1 MSQGRQGEGP
11 AGHYVDPGLSEEVLE
26 GALIGVFSGQHNAPG
41 GTPKRAR
48 ASKSSAVPA
57 GLAAPPASGT
67 SPAPV
72 CRASWGTGRW
82 GGGFNRRYA
91 SPGARM
97 EVLEGALVGVYRP
110 DL

>member
-11 AGHYVDPGLSEEVLE
+11 AGRYVDPGLSEEVLE
-26 GALIGVFSGQHNAPG
+26 GALIGVFSSQHNAPG

-72 CRASWGTGRW
+72 RRASWGTGWR

-91 SPGARM
+91 SPGAGT
-97 EVLEGALVGVYRP
+97 EVLEGALIGVYHP